1 MKKYKLTNNLGLK
14 ILALV
19 FSAFLWLIVV
29 KVDNPVSSRTF
40 TDIPVTIVN
49 DDIIT
54 SSGEVYQVLG
64 EQQVSVV
71 VYANREVRQK
81 LTANDI
87 VATADIKEMDTST
100 GLVPITIS
108 IPEYSGQY
116 ESAEAVP
123 RNIQIQR
130 EKSGRKVLALTVE
143 TEGEER
149 DGYIVGK
156 LTVHPENVTI
166 TGAES
171 VLENIE
177 RAVASVN
184 IDGISEDEERTAKL
198 NLYDSNGNVV
208 SQTQLANNLGE
219 DGLTVSIEV
228 LEKKTVPVK
237 AEALGTPAEGYNY
250 TGCTVEPELI
260 QICGKSDIIE
270 DIEEIVIPSTA
281 ISVEGASG
289 PIEETVN
296 VTSYLPEEVRLVDEN
311 SGNIK
316 ITAMVE
322 QEGTRTFNFLVS
334 SISINNLAD
343 NLMVSYK
350 PDAEIRLTFSGEQDK
365 LDVLDIS
372 NAVSV
377 DLAAFTSPGTY
388 NIPVNVNLPQGVT
401 LTSDVSVELTIQT
414 KSDNTGDDSSDQDAD
429 GSSSQENGGNLSGE
443 N

>member
-237 AEALGTPAEGYNY
+237 AEAIGTPAEGYNY

-296 VTSYLPEEVRLVDEN
+296 VTSYLPEDVRLVDEN

-429 GSSSQENGGNLSGE
+429 GSSSQDNGGNLSGE